1 MKAFDPATPS
11 VERAPRADEARPRRT
26 GSRRAATTNGAGAK
40 KEGARARRLEQTRRD
55 LLRAATA
62 VIGEVGYEKASI
74 ARITS
79 RAKVAQGTFY
89 TYFKS
94 RQDLFDRLLPAV
106 GEDMLA
112 RLGDEMHGAD
122 SLMEVEERGVRGLFR
137 YIAENPGF
145 YRLLNEAET
154 LAPKAHRAH
163 FRNVTQGY
171 IHALRLAWKKGEL
184 AGYSE
189 REIEVLAYLLMG
201 MRSYLLLGFARKG
214 RTMDSMPAW
223 VTKTYLKFVR
233 AGLTSSQAGSK
244 RD

>member
-1 MKAFDPATPS
+1 VKT
-11 VERAPRADEARPRRT
+11 RAASRKTTT
-26 GSRRAATTNGAGAK
+26 GVRRAKTKPKDGV
-40 KEGARARRLEQTRRD
+40 RAQRLEQTRRD

-106 GEDMLA
+106 GEDMLG
-112 RLGDEMHGAD
+112 RLAERMHGATN
-122 SLMEVEERGVRGLFR
+122 LMDVEERGLRGLFQ
-137 YIAENPGF
+137 YLGENPGF

-163 FRNVTQGY
+163 FKNVTKGY
-171 IHALRLAWKKGEL
+171 IHALRVAWEKGEL
-184 AGYSE
+184 SGYKE
-189 REIEVLAYLLMG
+189 DEIDVLAYMLMG
-201 MRSYLLLGFARKG
+201 MRSYLILGFARQG
-214 RTMDSMPAW
+214 RTMKRLPEAVMQ
-223 VTKTYLKFVR
+223 TYLKFVR
-233 AGLTSSQAGSK
+233 AGFKAT
-244 RD
+244 

>member
-1 MKAFDPATPS
+1 MKAFDAEDIA
-11 VERAPRADEARPRRT
+11 VERTARTSGVNPRRSNRTNTRRADV
-26 GSRRAATTNGAGAK
+26 GNGK
-40 KEGARARRLEQTRRD
+40 KEGARAQRLERTRRD

-89 TYFKS
+89 SYFKS

-112 RLGDEMHGAD
+112 RITDRMHGATD
-122 SLMEVEERGVRGLFR
+122 LMDVEERGVRGLFK
-137 YIAENPGF
+137 YIVENPGF

-163 FRNVTQGY
+163 FTNVTEGY
-171 IHALRLAWKKGEL
+171 IRALRVAWKKGEL
-184 AGYSE
+184 AGYNE

-201 MRSYLLLGFARKG
+201 MRSYLILGFARPG
-214 RTMDSMPAW
+214 RMVKKMPAW
-223 VTKTYLKFVR
+223 VMQTYLKFVR
-233 AGLTSSQAGSK
+233 AGFQSA
-244 RD
+244 